1 MTDYILFFGYSVRC
15 SWPREG
21 IWDEWAIQASH
32 VRVPGRSG
40 IDGDRLGG
48 KEEMAK

>member
-1 MTDYILFFGYSVRC
+1 MTDYILLFSYSVRC

-21 IWDEWAIQASH
+21 IWDEWAVQEFD
-32 VRVPGRSG
+32 VRVSGRSG

-48 KEEMAK
+48 QEEMA